1 MPREIVEPDKI
12 QREISVGADRYGFD
26 RVKNLHGNIAL
37 PSYVHGY
44 SLAVE
49 YMYNWFKNK
58 FPKDFF
64 RGGIYIDGKN
74 VLDDYKRLNEYA
86 MRNIVKGENP
96 RARMAPSI
104 EYDWDREGLDLY
116 TAPPEI
122 YLKRSGYQDAFFKDY
137 ERDMF
142 LGFAPRGLRMNVN
155 YKVRLNSRS
164 QQLDTFNKMEI
175 DFRNGATQREYL
187 SVDFHVPKFIM
198 LEIADKAGFAI
209 VNGEVVD
216 IISFIHYLNAHSELP
231 FLFKLRAINRKAEF
245 FIRVNDL
252 YTHIAV
258 KDKLQLDDGEREGK
272 LDFNYHI
279 EMNAVLDMPIPHYY
293 AFYSAEDITGSITV
307 QEQQEGCVAIYSIN
321 IFDIPKVDEHGWNL
335 AAQTDYQID
344 KGDMDVDLSTIFQ
357 GNNPLANAINND
369 LAIGVSPSKYINI
382 KIYTD
387 EDMAKEIDFYMN
399 WKEIKAEF
407 PYPAIEQIAHIA
419 IYYNRDYINQLEI
432 EQNKLMESRI
442 SSKK

>member
-1 MPREIVEPDKI
+1 MPRKIVQPEKI
-12 QREISVGADRYGFD
+12 EREISIASNKYGFD
-26 RVKNLHGNIAL
+26 RVKNLRGNLAL

-49 YMYNWFKNK
+49 YMYNWFKSK

-74 VLDDYKRLNEYA
+74 VLDDYKRLNDYA

-122 YLKRSGYQDAFFKDY
+122 YLKRSGFQDAFFKDY

-164 QQLDTFNKMEI
+164 QQLDTFNKMEL

-187 SVDFHVPKFIM
+187 SVDFHVPKYIM
-198 LEIADKAGFAI
+198 IKIADRAGFDI
-209 VNGEVVD
+209 VDGEVVD
-216 IISFIHYLNAHSELP
+216 IIEFIHYLNAHSELP

-258 KDKLQLDDGEREGK
+258 KDKLQLDDGERDGK
-272 LDFNYHI
+272 LDFNFHI

-293 AFYSAEDITGSITV
+293 AFYSAEEIATSVTV
-307 QEQQEGCVAIYSIN
+307 QEQQEGCVALYSIN
-321 IFDIPKVDEHGWNL
+321 IFDIPKVDEHGWNI

-344 KGDMDVDLSTIFQ
+344 KGDMYIDLSTIFQ
-357 GNNPLANAINND
+357 GNNPLAKAINND

-387 EDMAKEIDFYMN
+387 EDLAKEINFRMN
-399 WKEIKAEF
+399 WKEMKAEF
-407 PYPAIEQIAHIA
+407 EFPSIEQIAHIA

-432 EQNKLMESRI
+432 EQGKLMESRI
-442 SSKK
+442 NK

>member
-209 VNGEVVD
+209 VNDEVVD

-387 EDMAKEIDFYMN
+387 EDMAKEIDFYM
-399 WKEIKAEF
+399 K
-407 PYPAIEQIAHIA
+407 
-419 IYYNRDYINQLEI
+419 
-432 EQNKLMESRI
+432 
-442 SSKK
+442 